1 MEVREERAESWDDG
15 VWGAVGEGYRV
26 FECAVLGHLDGVV
39 LLDVVFPEKVC

>member
-1 MEVREERAESWDDG
+1 MTVCGGCRG
-15 VWGAVGEGYRV
+15 GFRV